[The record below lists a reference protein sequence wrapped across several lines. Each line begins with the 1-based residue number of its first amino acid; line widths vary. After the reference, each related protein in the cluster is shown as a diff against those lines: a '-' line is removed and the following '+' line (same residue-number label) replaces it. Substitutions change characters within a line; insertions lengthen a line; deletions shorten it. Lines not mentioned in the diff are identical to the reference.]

1 MLSLSAT
8 AHAQSAEA
16 GGSLSLSTA
25 SGAEGASDASAQGA
39 PAAPAAAEAESAP
52 LSEEQRRARQ
62 LRAGASYFGPVG
74 GIYVIDAGSGA
85 PGSFRL
91 NLTTDFFVKKDH
103 LQKNDTNRYFGSV
116 LALGVTPIEHL
127 ELSAAV
133 TTRSNRNDAYTPD
146 VVQAVGDLHF
156 DVKGYATLTPGL
168 HLGGDVMLSF
178 LNDQD
183 DAGIA
188 FDATGVGLR
197 ANLSFDFRELADDVP
212 LQMRVNAGYVFD
224 NSTKTVSKL
233 EAARFANLQANGQTR
248 ATDPSDDYY
257 HYVDRRER
265 LALGINRVDRVALAL
280 GLEVPLEVGDS
291 AAIHPLAEWSFDV
304 PVNRQDFDCP
314 LVVDG
319 TGKRAAG
326 TDSCLDVE
334 GIDTWPQHLTV
345 GARAWPVKGLN
356 LLAAV
361 DIGLSGTSRYVQELA
376 PTPPYRIILG
386 AGYTVDARDKPP
398 QVVVKEVEKTVE
410 VNVAPPTGRIRGTI
424 VEQDVNTVVADAKIS
439 FPGTDTNPVLGG
451 ADGTFVSYA
460 FPPGNVDVDI
470 EAEGYRAGTCTTA
483 IPAEGGDVALTCAL
497 EALPRVGSVKGQ
509 VLGAEQAP
517 LAAVQILLTGPEAR
531 TITTDVNGKFAEK
544 DLKPGEYS
552 ARIEQEGYL
561 ISVTPVVIKV
571 REESEISIALL
582 PLPKRS
588 SVKVQKDKIQI
599 RGTIFFTSGT
609 ADIEARSEPLLA
621 EIADAMIRNPEV
633 LKVEVQGHTDDTGK
647 ADNNQDLSQR
657 RAEAVKDWLAGAGV
671 TRDRLLAKGYG
682 ADKPLVPNLTP
693 QNRAK
698 NRRVEFVI
706 LERAGEQ

>member
-410 VNVAPPTGRIRGTI
+410 VNAHGSDSRHDRRAGRQHRGRRRQDLVPRHRHEPRARRRRRHLRQLRLPARQRGCRHRSGGLSRRHLHHRDSRGGRRRGAHLRPRGPAPRG
-424 VEQDVNTVVADAKIS
+424 
-439 FPGTDTNPVLGG
+439 LGEGPSARSRAGAARRG
-451 ADGTFVSYA
+451 AD
-460 FPPGNVDVDI
+460 
-470 EAEGYRAGTCTTA
+470 
-483 IPAEGGDVALTCAL
+483 PAH
-497 EALPRVGSVKGQ
+497 
-509 VLGAEQAP
+509 
-517 LAAVQILLTGPEAR
+517 GP
-531 TITTDVNGKFAEK
+531 
-544 DLKPGEYS
+544 
-552 ARIEQEGYL
+552 
-561 ISVTPVVIKV
+561 
-571 REESEISIALL
+571 
-582 PLPKRS
+582 
-588 SVKVQKDKIQI
+588 
-599 RGTIFFTSGT
+599 
-609 ADIEARSEPLLA
+609 
-621 EIADAMIRNPEV
+621 
-633 LKVEVQGHTDDTGK
+633 
-647 ADNNQDLSQR
+647 
-657 RAEAVKDWLAGAGV
+657 
-671 TRDRLLAKGYG
+671 
-682 ADKPLVPNLTP
+682 
-693 QNRAK
+693 
-698 NRRVEFVI
+698 
-706 LERAGEQ
+706 